1 MELPDIL
8 GLGGLGGQY
17 PGQNKFVPLLKT
29 FVHKLLLKAY
39 IESKKLSLSSYNN
52 DDIQN
57 SQFQDPTARLGL
69 GG

>member
-1 MELPDIL
+1 MLEGILPLALISKECGN

-39 IESKKLSLSSYNN
+39 IESK
-52 DDIQN
+52 
-57 SQFQDPTARLGL
+57 
-69 GG
+69 